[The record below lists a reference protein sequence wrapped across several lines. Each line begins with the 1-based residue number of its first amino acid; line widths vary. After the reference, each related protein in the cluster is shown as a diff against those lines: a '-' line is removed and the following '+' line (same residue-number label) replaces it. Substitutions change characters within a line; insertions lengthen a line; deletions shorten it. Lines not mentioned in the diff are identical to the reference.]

1 MRLICS
7 ANRQDPESLGPAAR
21 QLDFD
26 LVARHVP
33 DQRSADRRA
42 SRDCVAVSRLVVAD
56 QTMLTN
62 GPRRK
67 ILDLD
72 NSAYGSGLLPGR
84 LLLNDC
90 RRIQQFLKA
99 REPRRQDGLLLE
111 CLQVVIVA
119 SDLAERA
126 GLIEAVREFDVKL
139 MPQALNARLQRP
151 HTFAGDDRQRGGLR
165 LDL

>member
-1 MRLICS
+1 MHSCRS
-7 ANRQDPESLGPAAR
+7 SNSQDPEFLGSAAR

-42 SRDCVAVSRLVVAD
+42 SRDRVAVSRLVVAD
-56 QTMLTN
+56 QAMLTN

-72 NSAYGSGLLPGR
+72 SSAYGSGLLPGR
-84 LLLNDC
+84 LLLNHC
-90 RRIQQFLKA
+90 RRIQQSLKT
-99 REPRRQDGLLLE
+99 RQPRREDGLLLE
-111 CLQVVIVA
+111 GLQVVIVA

-151 HTFAGDDRQRGGLR
+151 HTFAGDDR
-165 LDL
+165 

>member
-1 MRLICS
+1 MHSCHS
-7 ANRQDPESLGPAAR
+7 SDSQDPELVGPAAG
-21 QLDFD
+21 QLDLD
-26 LVARHVP
+26 LVARQMANQGP
-33 DQRSADRRA
+33 ADRRT
-42 SRDCVAVSRLVVAD
+42 SRDRVAIPRLVVAD
-56 QTMLTN
+56 HAMLTN

-72 NSAYGSGLLPGR
+72 GSAYGSGLLPGR
-84 LLLNDC
+84 LLPNHP
-90 RRIQQFLKA
+90 RRIQQSLKT

-111 CLQVVIVA
+111 GLQVVIVA

-151 HTFAGDDRQRGGLR
+151 RTLAGDDRWRWGLG